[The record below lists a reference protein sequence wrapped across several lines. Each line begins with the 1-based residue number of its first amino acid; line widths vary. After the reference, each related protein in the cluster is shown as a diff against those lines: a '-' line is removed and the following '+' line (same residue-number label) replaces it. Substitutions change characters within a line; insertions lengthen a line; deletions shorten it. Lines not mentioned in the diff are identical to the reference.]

1 MNSLRYMKNDPLG
14 DPMAVVETRLAHDV
28 HRTATSLLAQ
38 AATDRSVPLSSL
50 AQLRDFLVANL
61 RHHHETEDED
71 LWPQIL
77 AADPA
82 AAHALDSLSHEHE
95 RLDAALDALD
105 AVDMTE
111 GDSGAQ
117 DEARD
122 ALRAAAREVRDL
134 VHDHLAHEEPFL
146 LPALRDHIGA
156 AAWEGFSQRVVAT
169 TPPVAG
175 HLMIGFLDE
184 VGKPDDVEKML
195 AALPEPVRPL
205 LPAMRLQATQDLRVL
220 RGTGS

>member
-1 MNSLRYMKNDPLG
+1 MNNDPLD
-14 DPMAVVETRLAHDV
+14 DPMAVVETRLVHGV
-28 HRTATSLLAQ
+28 HRTATSLLAE

-61 RHHHETEDED
+61 RHHHETEDAD
-71 LWPQIL
+71 LWPQIV

-82 AAHALDSLSHEHE
+82 AADALDSLSHEHE

-105 AVDMTE
+105 AVDMKE
-111 GDSGAQ
+111 GDSEAQ
-117 DEARD
+117 DKARD
-122 ALRAAAREVRDL
+122 ALHVAAREVRDL
-134 VHDHLAHEEPFL
+134 VHDHLAHEEPIL
-146 LPALRDHIGA
+146 LPALRDHIGT
-156 AAWEGFSQRVVAT
+156 AAWESFSQRVVVT

-195 AALPEPVRPL
+195 ATLPEPVRPL

-220 RGTGS
+220 HGTGS